1 MLLVFA
7 KENNSG
13 YFSLAALTDPSYLSN
28 YLSKANKAM
37 GVSLLRPLFLKRI
50 DDSGCTILVLQIK
63 AFALLVAWCGIEK
76 ACIDAYIFR
85 ALKSL
90 THETALTPTVSG
102 PGNSNQMRARGLPA
116 PPPSSSL
123 N

>member
-76 ACIDAYIFR
+76 HTLMHIYSE
-85 ALKSL
+85 LLSL
-90 THETALTPTVSG
+90 
-102 PGNSNQMRARGLPA
+102 
-116 PPPSSSL
+116 
-123 N
+123 